1 MNILSSKWD
10 GLNPSLLATIYPV
23 GPDGQPIDGPRV
35 LAPPT
40 DFNMELTGNWQSPFE
55 QSGAETK
62 APAIMAML
70 QTGALGSY
78 TQAIGDAANGA
89 REWLSAKLPSLR
101 GLLGTDAAQPVP
113 GAITGFISESRGRTG
128 MTKLNSTQV
137 FTGAAPIKLTMT
149 LHFRAFRDARV
160 EVGAPVDQLARWVL
174 AKSLAQDGAIVSAGR
189 GLASGSLVAA
199 LLPSL
204 APQMVALRFGGYAFA
219 PLVIESMSY
228 PMTGPRSSA
237 GDLLAAPVQ
246 VVLSSLTALD
256 QEDWSRARRGEPINL
271 FNSR

>member
-1 MNILSSKWD
+1 MAGAVLSSKWD
-10 GLNPSLLATIYPV
+10 GLNPSLLATVYPV

-78 TQAIGDAANGA
+78 TQAIGEGVTGA
-89 REWLSAKLPSLR
+89 REWLNSKMAGLGSLLLPTET
-101 GLLGTDAAQPVP
+101 GQP
-113 GAITGFISESRGRTG
+113 GAINTFINEARGRTG

-149 LHFRAFRDARV
+149 LHFRAFRDARS
-160 EVGAPVDQLARWVL
+160 EVAAPLDQLARWVL
-174 AKSLAQDGAIVSAGR
+174 AKSLAQDGAIVNAGR
-189 GLASGSLVAA
+189 GLARGEYVAA

-204 APQMVALRFGGYAFA
+204 APQMVALRFGGYTFA

-246 VVLSSLTALD
+246 VVISSLTALD

-271 FNSR
+271 FLS